1 MKSPDYSPY
10 AKKYAQSRPR
20 YPDELFKYLVSL
32 VEQHMVAWDCAT
44 GSGQAAL
51 SLVNYFK
58 KVIATDISSEQISN
72 AVRHNRIEYRVCQA
86 EKSGISNN
94 SVNLITVASAVH
106 WFDLNNF
113 YREVQRVI
121 TPGGILAVWTYHV
134 GYVEP
139 PFDKLFLNFY
149 NQILAPYFSKG
160 AKLVDKKYSTI
171 SLPGKQ
177 IKVKD
182 FFVSAKWNLSNMLN
196 FIESWSGT
204 QHYKKEKGENPVD
217 LIYPELKQLWGESE
231 KINTIRWPLFIKIS
245 RL

>member
-139 PFDKLFLNFY
+139 PFDKLFLNLY
-149 NQILAPYFSKG
+149 
-160 AKLVDKKYSTI
+160 
-171 SLPGKQ
+171 
-177 IKVKD
+177 
-182 FFVSAKWNLSNMLN
+182 
-196 FIESWSGT
+196 
-204 QHYKKEKGENPVD
+204 
-217 LIYPELKQLWGESE
+217 
-231 KINTIRWPLFIKIS
+231 
-245 RL
+245 